1 MIDRMRGAVASALVL
16 LVATVGVGC
25 GSSSGPGHPDRSG
38 ERPVASGHRSYPL
51 HTDIVATT
59 FWVGEIFD
67 PKAADGSQVY
77 STYDSDWQA
86 HYGGCD
92 GVVVKGRC
100 QTERRT
106 SANGFFPTRMTPK
119 ENPFYLDVPYD
130 DLNDKTGF
138 RLRCS
143 VVPWASDPGYAGH
156 CADTSFSYMKNRWV
170 QLTGPDGRTCY
181 GQIEDAGPGQYHDA
195 RYVFGRSN
203 ARPANHRYGGAGADV
218 SPALNGCLGFGELN
232 GDSDRISWR
241 FVDEADVP
249 DGPWRRIVTTSGVV
263 E

>member
-1 MIDRMRGAVASALVL
+1 MIGRMRGAVVGALVL
-16 LVATVGVGC
+16 LVGAIGVGC
-25 GSSSGPGHPDRSG
+25 GSSSGPDRSDRPG
-38 ERPVASGHRSYPL
+38 HPVASGHGSYPV

-67 PKAADGSQVY
+67 PNAADGSQVY
-77 STYDSDWQA
+77 STYDSHWQA

-92 GVVVKGRC
+92 GVVTKGRC

-106 SANGFFPTRMTPK
+106 AANGFFPTRMTPK

-138 RLRCS
+138 RMRCT

-156 CADTSFSYMKNRWV
+156 CTDTSFSYMKNRWV
-170 QLTGPDGRTCY
+170 RITGPNGHTCY

-195 RYVFGRSN
+195 GYVFGSSN

-218 SPALNGCLGFGELN
+218 SPALNGCLGFAELN
-232 GDSDRISWR
+232 GDGDHISWQ
-241 FVDEADVP
+241 FVDESAVP
-249 DGPWRRIVTTSGVV
+249 GGPWRRIVTTSGVV